1 MAESFEAAGLSFKD
15 RGILIAAAASTLG
28 DPYCSLAW
36 GNKLAGESDGE
47 VAASVLRGEDQ
58 GLDERERALARWA
71 RAVARDPN
79 GTTPAHVETLRAV
92 GYDDGQVLAITAF
105 VALRL
110 AFATVND
117 ALGRRAGRRADAVRR
132 PEGPRRRDLGA
143 LMDSLALVFSSGW
156 ASGIN
161 AYLVVLVLGIADRV
175 NDFSQI
181 PDVLGRWEVL
191 AVAFVM
197 YAMEFVADKI
207 PYIDSTW
214 DAISTAIRPTVG
226 AVLGVLLAGEADS
239 LGGAVA
245 AVVGGGTALASHA
258 VKMGSR
264 LALNSS
270 PEPVSNIAA
279 SVAEDVAV
287 LGVVWFAIEHPVAA
301 ASIAAVLLVAGLA
314 MLYFLVRLVRR
325 GVRRWRRRR
334 DGPPAYA

>member
-1 MAESFEAAGLSFKD
+1 M
-15 RGILIAAAASTLG
+15 
-28 DPYCSLAW
+28 
-36 GNKLAGESDGE
+36 
-47 VAASVLRGEDQ
+47 
-58 GLDERERALARWA
+58 
-71 RAVARDPN
+71 
-79 GTTPAHVETLRAV
+79 
-92 GYDDGQVLAITAF
+92 
-105 VALRL
+105 
-110 AFATVND
+110 D
-117 ALGRRAGRRADAVRR
+117 AL
-132 PEGPRRRDLGA
+132 P
-143 LMDSLALVFSSGW
+143 LVFSSGW

-175 NDFSQI
+175 NDVAQI

-270 PEPVSNIAA
+270 PEPVSNVAA
-279 SVAEDVAV
+279 SVAEDLAV

-314 MLYFLVRLVRR
+314 MLYVLVKVVRR
-325 GVRRWRRRR
+325 GLRRWRQRR